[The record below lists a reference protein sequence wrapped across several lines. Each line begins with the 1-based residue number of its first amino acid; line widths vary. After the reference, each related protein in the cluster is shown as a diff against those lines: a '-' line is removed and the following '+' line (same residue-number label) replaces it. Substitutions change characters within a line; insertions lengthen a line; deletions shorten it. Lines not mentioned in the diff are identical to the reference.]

1 MGISGAGLSTVFPLV
16 LIAPWLVADYAGWKR
31 DLRSRSSRLLIGV
44 GLLFSFGSVFLD
56 QTPPVLMVIAMAL
69 QAAIL
74 PAVAIPA
81 FYLLNRKELMG
92 EEHLASRRWNAGLIA
107 VILFSL
113 VTTWFAVT
121 GLLG

>member
-1 MGISGAGLSTVFPLV
+1 
-16 LIAPWLVADYAGWKR
+16 
-31 DLRSRSSRLLIGV
+31 
-44 GLLFSFGSVFLD
+44 
-56 QTPPVLMVIAMAL
+56 MVIAMAL

>member
-1 MGISGAGLSTVFPLV
+1 M
-16 LIAPWLVADYAGWKR
+16 
-31 DLRSRSSRLLIGV
+31 
-44 GLLFSFGSVFLD
+44 GLLFSFGSVFLA

-74 PAVAIPA
+74 PAVSIPA
-81 FYLLNRKELMG
+81 FYLLNRREVMG
-92 EEHLASRRWNAGLIA
+92 NEHVASPGWNAGLIA
-107 VILFSL
+107 VIAFSL